1 MDIEKVK
8 RVVTGKA
15 REEERREV
23 EAWAGESVERRRF
36 LADARA
42 YYGGAGV
49 DREGME
55 RRLREVWQQLSRR
68 LPGGRRRRLTWW
80 GAAAAC
86 AALLAGV
93 MFYPREVKE
102 EVAPRPLAS
111 VPKGVQI
118 VLPDGSRHAA
128 DRVAMEETGVPGFW
142 MNERGELRQ
151 LAVAGEERTGEDST
165 GVEGRETRWN
175 EVVVPRGTTYTLVL
189 ADGTGVHLNAE
200 TRMRFPER
208 FDGTRREVELE
219 GEAFFEVVRDEQRPF
234 VVRAGEARVR
244 VLGTSFDVRAY
255 AGDDLVTT
263 LVEGAVRFTSGRD
276 SVVLRPGELC
286 EMKAGDGTLTRRRA
300 DLMSVLAWRSD
311 EFVFRDVPLETVM
324 EEVARWYDVE
334 VTYGSD
340 AVRERKVYVYVNR
353 PRTVGEMLDY
363 IVQLGGVEYELVG
376 NKVVL
381 TEKKERGALARPSL

>member
-1 MDIEKVK
+1 MDIEQVK

-15 REEERREV
+15 GEEERREV
-23 EAWAGESVERRRF
+23 EAWAEGSVERRRF

-42 YYGGAGV
+42 YYGGVGV

-55 RRLREVWQQLSRR
+55 RRLREVWWQLSRR
-68 LPGGRRRRLTWW
+68 WPGGRRIRLTWW
-80 GAAAAC
+80 GAAAC
-86 AALLAGV
+86 VALVAGV
-93 MFYPREVKE
+93 VFYPRE
-102 EVAPRPLAS
+102 EVELRPLAS

-118 VLPDGSRHAA
+118 VLPDGSRHAV
-128 DRVAMEETGVPGFW
+128 DRETMEKTEVPGFW

-151 LAVAGEERTGEDST
+151 LAVAGEGEMEVDSAGT
-165 GVEGRETRWN
+165 EVWETRWN

-200 TRMRFPER
+200 TQVRFPER
-208 FDGTRREVELE
+208 FDGLRREVELE
-219 GEAFFEVVRDEQRPF
+219 GEAFFEVVRDERRPF
-234 VVRAGEARVR
+234 VVRAGEAMVR

-255 AGDDLVTT
+255 AGDDVMTT
-263 LVEGAVRFTSGRD
+263 LVEGSVRFASELD
-276 SVVLRPGELC
+276 SVVLHPGELC
-286 EMKAGDGTLTRRRA
+286 EMKAGEGTLTRRRA
-300 DLMSVLAWRSD
+300 DLMSVLAWRSN

-334 VTYGSD
+334 VAYGSD

-353 PRTVGEMLDY
+353 PQTVREMLDY
-363 IVQLGGVEYELVG
+363 IVQLGGVEYELIG
-376 NKVVL
+376 NKVIL